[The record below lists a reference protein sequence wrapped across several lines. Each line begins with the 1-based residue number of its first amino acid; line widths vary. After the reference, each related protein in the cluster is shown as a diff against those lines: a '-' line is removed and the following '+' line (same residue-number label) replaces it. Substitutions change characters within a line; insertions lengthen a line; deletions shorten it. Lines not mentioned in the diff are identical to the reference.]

1 MVEGQD
7 MDLFTLKM
15 IGIVTM
21 FLDHYNY
28 IIGGPEIFDI
38 LGIMAFPIF
47 AFALVEGYK
56 HTRNIH
62 KYLFRIG
69 ISAILFQIPAQIL
82 GYNETLNIFFTLFLG
97 LTCIYIC
104 DRFNIY
110 ISGVLSISVIIL
122 AVVIKADYGVYGM
135 LLIICFYLG
144 RDSRYIR
151 MAVPLLLNIWLY
163 FLPRLFGMEKI
174 QVYSIL
180 ALIPIYFYNGKK
192 GRDMKY
198 LFYIFYPAHFVI
210 LELVRRIIGR

>member
-21 FLDHYNY
+21 VLDHYNY

-38 LGIMAFPIF
+38 LGRMAFPIF

>member
-38 LGIMAFPIF
+38 LGRMAFPIF

-97 LTCIYIC
+97 LMCIYIYNKL
-104 DRFNIY
+104 NIY
-110 ISGVLSISVIIL
+110 ISAILSISIIIL
-122 AVVIKADYGVYGM
+122 AVVIKADYGVYGI

-144 RDSRYIR
+144 RDNRYIR
-151 MAVPLLLNIWLY
+151 IAAPLLLNIWLY

-180 ALIPIYFYNGKK
+180 ALIPIYFYNGRK
-192 GRDMKY
+192 GRNVKY
-198 LFYIFYPAHFVI
+198 FFYIFYPAHFVI
-210 LELVRRIIGR
+210 LELIRWIIGR